1 MVKFFNRPRP
11 VLLLAMDGVG
21 VAPPGPGNAVTLAN
35 TPFLDKLWPTYP
47 HTYLKAAGLD
57 VGLPHGVDG
66 NSEVGHMNIGA
77 GKVIYQ
83 DLPRIDLAIKD
94 NTFFKNP
101 TIIKGIEQMKEKKT
115 NLHVMGLIGGGQV
128 HSSLS
133 HMLNLIKLLSQE
145 KVPGERVFVHVFTD
159 GRDSP
164 PKNAG
169 EYIQQL
175 EMQMKAKGIGKIVS
189 LVGRYYAMDRD
200 ERWDRTKKAY
210 DLIANGIGKKVNS
223 WIDGV
228 EESYSQNKND
238 EYIEPYTI
246 LEGGEEQPGVNAG
259 DVIMFINFRADR
271 AIQLTQ
277 AFEDDNFIGFERE
290 KIADL
295 CFIGMTEYEKGFPR
309 KPAFPPEH
317 ITNPLGKVISD
328 NNMRQLRISES
339 EKFPHVT
346 YFLDCGN
353 EEIYPGEDR
362 IEVPSPKDVATY
374 DQKPEMSAELV
385 ADILI
390 QKIDEGAYDFIAV
403 NFANPDMVAH
413 TGVLEASIKAMEV
426 TDSIVG
432 RIVNKVLEKK
442 GAVLITSDHGNCEE
456 LIDMQ
461 TGGVDTKHSTNPV
474 PLIIV
479 KEGEVPREL
488 TVGILADIAPTILA
502 ILGIQKPPSMIGR
515 NLLI

>member
-1 MVKFFNRPRP
+1 
-11 VLLLAMDGVG
+11 
-21 VAPPGPGNAVTLAN
+21 
-35 TPFLDKLWPTYP
+35 
-47 HTYLKAAGLD
+47 
-57 VGLPHGVDG
+57 
-66 NSEVGHMNIGA
+66 
-77 GKVIYQ
+77 
-83 DLPRIDLAIKD
+83 
-94 NTFFKNP
+94 
-101 TIIKGIEQMKEKKT
+101 
-115 NLHVMGLIGGGQV
+115 
-128 HSSLS
+128 
-133 HMLNLIKLLSQE
+133 
-145 KVPGERVFVHVFTD
+145 
-159 GRDSP
+159 
-164 PKNAG
+164 
-169 EYIQQL
+169 
-175 EMQMKAKGIGKIVS
+175 
-189 LVGRYYAMDRD
+189 
-200 ERWDRTKKAY
+200 
-210 DLIANGIGKKVNS
+210 
-223 WIDGV
+223 
-228 EESYSQNKND
+228 
-238 EYIEPYTI
+238 
-246 LEGGEEQPGVNAG
+246 
-259 DVIMFINFRADR
+259 
-271 AIQLTQ
+271 
-277 AFEDDNFIGFERE
+277 
-290 KIADL
+290 
-295 CFIGMTEYEKGFPR
+295 
-309 KPAFPPEH
+309 
-317 ITNPLGKVISD
+317 
-328 NNMRQLRISES
+328 MRQLRISES